1 MARSRTKSRA
11 KSPVSARRA
20 RAQALTAAIDAVRAG
35 VPGDLI
41 TLAARIEQYVE
52 RGEEKPKS

>member
-1 MARSRTKSRA
+1 MARSRVKSRA

-20 RAQALTAAIDAVRAG
+20 RVQALTAAIDAVRA
-35 VPGDLI
+35 PGGLI